1 MPQLLRPAEYRRS
14 IQQIDLDRLAAM
26 GIKAV
31 LLDLDNTLVEWNN
44 PEPTAELRQWLAA
57 LRARGMQPCL
67 VSNNRGARVRDFA
80 AKVGLPYVSR
90 AVKPRRKG
98 FREAMAMLGVT
109 PAQTVVVGDQLFTDI
124 LGGNRLGAYTI
135 LVQPLHP
142 RELLW
147 TRMMRRLER
156 PLLRRWHGEG
166 LRPE

>member
-1 MPQLLRPAEYRRS
+1 
-14 IQQIDLDRLAAM
+14 M

-44 PEPTAELRQWLAA
+44 PEPTVELKQWLAA
-57 LRARGMQPCL
+57 VRARGMQPCL
-67 VSNNRGARVRDFA
+67 VSNNRGARVSEFA

-98 FREAMAMLGVT
+98 FREAMAKLGVT
-109 PAQTVVVGDQLFTDI
+109 PAQTAVVGDQLFTDI
-124 LGGNRLGAYTI
+124 LGGNRSGAYTI

-147 TRMMRRLER
+147 TRMMRRFER
-156 PLLRRWHGEG
+156 PLLRRWHAEG
-166 LRPE
+166 LRPEE